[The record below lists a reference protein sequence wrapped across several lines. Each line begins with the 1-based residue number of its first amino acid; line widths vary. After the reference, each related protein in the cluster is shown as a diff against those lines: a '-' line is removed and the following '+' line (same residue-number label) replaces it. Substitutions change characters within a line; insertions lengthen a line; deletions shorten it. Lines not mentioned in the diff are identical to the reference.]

1 MDSGETEAFA
11 RTLMHEVWEAFDPE
25 AVPKFYHREVIG
37 HHRGQ
42 TLGFADILNRLAW
55 DQHHNVAPIFDIR
68 DIVAAENRFAIRFE
82 YTAKEGEAGN
92 DFHAEVIYFYHLRD
106 NKVIEFWLLS
116 DHDFDYKAP
125 P

>member
-55 DQHHNVAPIFDIR
+55 DQHHNVAPIS
-68 DIVAAENRFAIRFE
+68 
-82 YTAKEGEAGN
+82 TSGTLW
-92 DFHAEVIYFYHLRD
+92 LR
-106 NKVIEFWLLS
+106 KIALQYVSSTLQRREKREMIFMP
-116 DHDFDYKAP
+116 K
-125 P
+125 